1 MLQRLYVDNYKC
13 LVNFELSL
21 EELTLLL
28 GPNGTGKTAVL
39 EVVSALR
46 RILIDG
52 APITQANVFPTATLT
67 RWQARD
73 VQVFEYRVLVD
84 DVAFDYRLEVEHE
97 RSSQRARIRLERLIG
112 DGGPL
117 YESRLGQVQL
127 YRDDHAQGPTFSV
140 DWAESTLARIAPG
153 DDNRLLT
160 RFVDFVRGILV
171 CRLEPGRFVAESLK
185 ESAVLE
191 RDGGNFAEWYRHHV
205 LEHTQLTVELT
216 NTLRD
221 VLAGFHDLRLERVGV
236 DARALMVRFAESS
249 DEYTLRFDE
258 LSEGQRALVVLYGL
272 LHLTDGQG
280 HVLFL
285 DEPDNYVALPEIQPW
300 LMALSDMAP
309 PQAVLCSHHP
319 ELIDYLGG
327 EDGLL
332 LAREESGAI
341 TARRP
346 DTAGL
351 EGGTKLSE
359 WIARRRPEGVARASS
374 LFQSVSRASSAAS
387 VPIPDG
393 GH

>member
-13 LVNFELSL
+13 LVNFELPL
-21 EELTLLL
+21 EELALLL

-52 APITQANVFPTATLT
+52 VSITHDNAFPTATLT

-73 VQVFEYRVLVD
+73 LQVFEYRVLID
-84 DVAFDYRLEVEHE
+84 DVTFDYRLEVEHE
-97 RSSQRARIRLERLIG
+97 RPSQRARIRLEQLIG
-112 DGGPL
+112 GGGPL

-127 YRDDHAQGPTFSV
+127 YRDDHSQGPTFSV
-140 DWAESTLARIAPG
+140 DLAESTLARIAPG

-171 CRLEPGRFVAESLK
+171 CGLEPGRFVTESLK
-185 ESAVLE
+185 EAPVLE

-205 LEHTQLTVELT
+205 LEHTQLTVRLT

-236 DARALMVRFAESS
+236 DARALMVRFAESGQ
-249 DEYTLRFDE
+249 DYALRFDE

-272 LHLTDGQG
+272 LHLTDGQR

-300 LMALSDMAP
+300 LMELSDVAP

-327 EDGLL
+327 ERGLL
-332 LAREESGAI
+332 LAREESGVV

-351 EGGTKLSE
+351 EGGMKLSE
-359 WIARRRPEGVARASS
+359 WVARGWA
-374 LFQSVSRASSAAS
+374 R
-387 VPIPDG
+387 
-393 GH
+393 